1 MDPKSHFLTVGNPI
15 ENKLE
20 PGGHRHIDTVFYRVS
35 YYRVSH
41 SKEMRLWVH
50 FFGEVRGSRS
60 LDLEGCCDFDLR
72 IKSIRPGIS
81 SSLLVENIVAG
92 EAIAAEKKKICV
104 GLDTESRN
112 STRIKLF
119 EVEFREITL

>member
-1 MDPKSHFLTVGNPI
+1 MTRKSHFLTVGNPI

-20 PGGHRHIDTVFYRVS
+20 PGGHRSIHTVFYRVS

-41 SKEMRLWVH
+41 SKEMRLWVR
-50 FFGEVRGSRS
+50 FFWEVRGSRS

-81 SSLLVENIVAG
+81 SSLLVAKIMAG
-92 EAIAAEKKKICV
+92 EAIAAEKKKV
-104 GLDTESRN
+104 YRWADTESRN